1 MLYELLGSVAH
12 RQIAAAG
19 ESPAPKSAR
28 SSVHVRDAVVANPLV
43 VLVGIKDYDARH
55 LGTLHGVARGM
66 DMMRTLFEYQYNWEV
81 PVSMDRS
88 VPTSRP
94 SRACLCAPDM
104 RAPAVRR

>member
-55 LGTLHGVARGM
+55 LGTLHGVGRDM
-66 DMMRTLFEYQYNWEV
+66 DMMRTLFEYQYEWEV
-81 PVSMDRS
+81 S
-88 VPTSRP
+88 
-94 SRACLCAPDM
+94 LCALTHFP
-104 RAPAVRR
+104 PKGSPSSLPLPGV